1 MSEKLNL
8 AWRFGF
14 WLELILDNG
23 IAQKRSLASKVAQSG
38 PNIVINCF
46 FGVAHLN
53 MDAGLGAG
61 IDAGMALTP
70 FPSIMVLDEIR
81 THDLPI
87 VSQVRKPL
95 ERTFAI

>member
-14 WLELILDNG
+14 WLELIFDNG

-38 PNIVINCF
+38 PNIVIIYF
-46 FGVAHLN
+46 FQLLN
-53 MDAGLGAG
+53 EPGLDAGLGAG

-70 FPSIMVLDEIR
+70 FPSIMALDEIR

-87 VSQVRKPL
+87 VSRVR
-95 ERTFAI
+95 